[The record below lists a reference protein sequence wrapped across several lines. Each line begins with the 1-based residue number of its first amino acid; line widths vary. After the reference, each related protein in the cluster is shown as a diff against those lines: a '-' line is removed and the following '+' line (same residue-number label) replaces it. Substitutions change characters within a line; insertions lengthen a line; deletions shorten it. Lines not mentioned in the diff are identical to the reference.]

1 MKLFLRSK
9 LAALVLVIALVS
21 LITGV
26 ALAANSSLTSSQA
39 LTSSVVEIQPIPPE
53 VLAGGRLRVFG
64 AGFAPGELVL
74 FEVFVNSDSAPI
86 VIQGGTANDSG
97 AFEATTPSL
106 PETLLPGLYTIKART
121 LTSPHVASAPL
132 IVCEPSEGKCPLAG
146 EGPAG
151 Q

>member
-26 ALAANSSLTSSQA
+26 ALAANSSLTSNQE
-39 LTSSVVEIQPIPPE
+39 LNSSVVEIQPIPPE
-53 VLAGGRLRVFG
+53 VPAGGRLRVFG
-64 AGFAPGELVL
+64 AGFTPGELVL
-74 FEVFVNSDSAPI
+74 FEVFVSDTVDA
-86 VIQGGTANDSG
+86 VIIEGGRANDAG
-97 AFEATTPSL
+97 AFEATTANLPASL
-106 PETLLPGLYTIKART
+106 APGLYTIRART

-146 EGPAG
+146 